1 MANREGRSMTAS
13 RKEEELADMERKS
26 KIIAQWLE
34 EKLNAPLPSTDLREA
49 LLDGVVLCKLAN
61 VLKPGCIRKFHRQP
75 RYAASATYTL
85 SNHCSEC
92 L

>member
-1 MANREGRSMTAS
+1 MTAS

-26 KIIAQWLE
+26 KIIAQWME
-34 EKLNAPLPSTDLREA
+34 EKLNAPLPSTDLRET

-75 RYAASATYTL
+75 RYVGCATCTL
-85 SNHCSEC
+85 SNHCI
-92 L
+92 